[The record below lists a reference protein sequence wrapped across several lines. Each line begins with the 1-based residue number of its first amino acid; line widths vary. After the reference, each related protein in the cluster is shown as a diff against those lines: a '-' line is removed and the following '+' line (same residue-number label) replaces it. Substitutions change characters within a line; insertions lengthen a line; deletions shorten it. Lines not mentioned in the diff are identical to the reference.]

1 MTKKRGKLNAPCP
14 SFRGLCLVFAVLV
27 MASLMV
33 GCLQGPSPEQTT
45 PVPGITPAATSEPRL
60 TSQELRLYGDDPLT
74 LDPAISQDVSSWE
87 YLLHIFSGLV
97 GLDDELRVV
106 PDIAS
111 KWDVSSDGRTY
122 TFTLRPDVKFH
133 DGKPVRASDFKYS
146 LERAGDPRL
155 KSPVAST
162 YLGDIVG
169 VAEKLAGEATEISGV
184 VIKDEYTLEITID
197 SPKEYFIS
205 KLTYPTAFVL
215 DKANV
220 EASDGWTQRPNG
232 TGPFKLQE
240 WKKDQA
246 IVLERNDLY
255 YGQKPILQRVRFH
268 LGGGLPLTMYENG
281 ELDVAEVGTSN
292 IDRVT
297 DPSNPLNQELRVT
310 PMLSTAYLGLNTRVE
325 PFNDVNVRRAMVHA
339 LDRDKIASVL
349 FRGTVTKAEGIL
361 PPGMPGYDK
370 ELKGPGYDL
379 ERARQIIKES
389 TYRDVG
395 NLPFI
400 TFSVSAGGGGLA
412 TSFADIYQQG
422 LQLEMAVE
430 QVDQGFYDDLEA
442 GRYQLFYLGWV
453 ADYPDPQNF
462 LDILFHSK
470 SQGNYTGYS
479 NQKVDE
485 LLEMARV
492 ERDAGKRVARYRE
505 AERIIVEDAPVIP
518 LYHSVSYT
526 LVKPHVKGL
535 VLTPMGILSLKSVE
549 VVR

>member
-1 MTKKRGKLNAPCP
+1 MTRKRGLFAA
-14 SFRGLCLVFAVLV
+14 LCLIFAALV
-27 MASLMV
+27 MTSLVV
-33 GCLQGPSPEQTT
+33 GCLEGPAPEQTT
-45 PVPGITPAATSEPRL
+45 PVPGITPATTAERSS

-97 GLDDELRVV
+97 SLDDELRVV

-111 KWDVSSDGRTY
+111 KWDVSPDGRTY
-122 TFTLRPDVKFH
+122 TFTLRQDVKFH
-133 DGKPVRASDFKYS
+133 DGKQVKASDFKYS
-146 LERAGDPRL
+146 LERTCDPRL

-169 VAEKLAGEATEISGV
+169 VADKLAGRASQISGI

-197 SPKEYFIS
+197 TPKEYFIS
-205 KLTYPTAFVL
+205 KLTYPTAFVV

-220 EASDGWTQRPNG
+220 EASDDWTRRPNG

-246 IVLERNDLY
+246 ILLERNDLY

-268 LGGGLPLTMYENG
+268 LGGGLPLTMYEKD
-281 ELDVAEVGTSN
+281 ELDVAEVGTSG

-297 DPSNPLNQELRVT
+297 DPSNPLNKELRVT
-310 PMLSTAYLGLNTRVE
+310 SMLGTAYLGLNTRVE
-325 PFNDVNVRRAMVHA
+325 PFNDINVRRAMVHA
-339 LDRDKIASVL
+339 LDRDKIVSVL
-349 FRGTVTKAEGIL
+349 FKGTLTKAEGIL

-370 ELKGPGYDL
+370 ELKGLGYDL
-379 ERARQIIKES
+379 ERARQLIAES
-389 TYRDVG
+389 AYRDVAE
-395 NLPFI
+395 LPSI

-412 TSFADIYQQG
+412 NSFADIYRRG
-422 LQLEMAVE
+422 LDLEMAVE

-442 GRYQLFYLGWV
+442 GRFQMFFLAWM

-479 NQKVDE
+479 NQRVDE
-485 LLEMARV
+485 LLERARV
-492 ERDAGKRVARYRE
+492 ERDVEKRVALYRE
-505 AERIIVEDAPVIP
+505 AERIIVEEAPVIP
-518 LYHSVSYT
+518 LYHNVSYT
-526 LVKPHVKGL
+526 LVKPRVKGL
-535 VLTPMGILSLKSVE
+535 VLTPMGILSLRSVE
-549 VVR
+549 VNR

>member
-1 MTKKRGKLNAPCP
+1 MTRKRGLFAA
-14 SFRGLCLVFAVLV
+14 LCLIFAALV
-27 MASLMV
+27 MTSLVV
-33 GCLQGPSPEQTT
+33 GCLEGPSPVQTKS
-45 PVPGITPAATSEPRL
+45 VPGITPATTAERSS

-97 GLDDELRVV
+97 SLDDELRVV

-111 KWDVSSDGRTY
+111 KWDVSPDGRTY
-122 TFTLRPDVKFH
+122 TFTLRQDVKFH
-133 DGKPVRASDFKYS
+133 DGKQVKASDFKYT
-146 LERAGDPRL
+146 LERTCDPRL

-169 VAEKLAGEATEISGV
+169 VADKLAGRASQISGI

-197 SPKEYFIS
+197 TPKEYFIS
-205 KLTYPTAFVL
+205 KLTYPTAFVV

-220 EASDGWTQRPNG
+220 EASDDWTRRPNG

-246 IVLERNDLY
+246 ILLERNDLY

-268 LGGGLPLTMYENG
+268 LGGGLPLTMYEKD
-281 ELDVAEVGTSN
+281 ELDVAEVGTSG

-297 DPSNPLNQELRVT
+297 DPSNPLNKELRVT
-310 PMLSTAYLGLNTRVE
+310 PMLGTAYLGLNTRVE

-339 LDRDKIASVL
+339 LDRDKIVSVL
-349 FRGTVTKAEGIL
+349 FKGTLTKAEGIL

-370 ELKGPGYDL
+370 ELKGLGYDL
-379 ERARQIIKES
+379 ERARQLIAES
-389 TYRDVG
+389 AYRDVAE
-395 NLPFI
+395 LPSI

-412 TSFADIYQQG
+412 NSFADIYRRG
-422 LQLEMAVE
+422 LDLEMAVE

-442 GRYQLFYLGWV
+442 GRFQMFFLAWM

-479 NQKVDE
+479 NQRVDE
-485 LLEMARV
+485 LLERARV
-492 ERDAGKRVARYRE
+492 ERDVEKRVALYRE
-505 AERIIVEDAPVIP
+505 AERIIVEEAPVIP
-518 LYHSVSYT
+518 LYHNVSYT

-535 VLTPMGILSLKSVE
+535 VLTPMGILSLRSVE
-549 VVR
+549 VNR